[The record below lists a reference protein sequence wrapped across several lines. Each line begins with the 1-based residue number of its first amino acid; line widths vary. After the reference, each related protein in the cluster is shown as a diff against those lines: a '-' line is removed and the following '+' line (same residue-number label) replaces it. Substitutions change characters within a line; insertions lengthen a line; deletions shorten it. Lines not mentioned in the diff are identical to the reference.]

1 MDLPQPRLPPPA
13 LPAGPATA
21 GCRPE
26 LRNPVRKGEEAKLS
40 VAGSEKSAEDP
51 DGKLVGR
58 AACGW
63 RGPEL
68 LGPLACP
75 GPARPSSRLNSLALQ
90 RTEKGGRWL
99 SG

>member
-13 LPAGPATA
+13 PPAGPATA

-40 VAGSEKSAEDP
+40 VVGNEKSAEDP
-51 DGKLVGR
+51 VGR
-58 AACGW
+58 VTCGLPTPF
-63 RGPEL
+63 PEL

-75 GPARPSSRLNSLALQ
+75 GPARPSSHLNSLALQ
-90 RTEKGGRWL
+90 RTEEGGRCL

>member
-13 LPAGPATA
+13 PPAGPATA

-51 DGKLVGR
+51 VGR
-58 AACGW
+58 AACGLPTPF
-63 RGPEL
+63 PEL
-68 LGPLACP
+68 LGSACQAVLP
-75 GPARPSSRLNSLALQ
+75 PEFFSSPENR
-90 RTEKGGRWL
+90 ERWKMA
-99 SG
+99 